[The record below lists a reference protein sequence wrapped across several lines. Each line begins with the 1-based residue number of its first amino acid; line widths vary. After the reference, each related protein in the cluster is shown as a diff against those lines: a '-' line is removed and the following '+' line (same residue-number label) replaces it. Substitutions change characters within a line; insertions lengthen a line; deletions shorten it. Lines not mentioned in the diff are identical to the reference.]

1 MPNGMQ
7 PEEFEAKAM
16 QVLLMRRASSLIGA
30 GLGGYGVFC
39 LIYSFSSPE
48 LVWRALA
55 LLSAAFALSF
65 LSSR

>member
-1 MPNGMQ
+1 ML
-7 PEEFEAKAM
+7 

-30 GLGGYGVFC
+30 VLGGYGVFC

-55 LLSAAFALSF
+55 LLSAAFALSY